1 MTKCEGQGQPA
12 PYGLAPLEDAWTLPQ
27 REAEVLAKGVVQDA
41 RAQVLATGK
50 SAEAEIDFKYALI
63 GTALGVAISA
73 GFLALK
79 ICIIRKHLSENDSSD
94 LRSSRQGGSDT
105 LVQKKRA
112 TR

>member
-1 MTKCEGQGQPA
+1 
-12 PYGLAPLEDAWTLPQ
+12 WTGPTGGCLDLTTE
-27 REAEVLAKGVVQDA
+27 RGRDA

-94 LRSSRQGGSDT
+94 LRSSRQGGSG
-105 LVQKKRA
+105 KRPMTVRFHRPYSA
-112 TR
+112 CSEKGQCVN